1 MKIEAHL
8 FFNYFLTNPKISVM
22 NFSRLQKKAAKNAWM
37 IKEHITPILML
48 LSAVEGENIL
58 SICRGAHSLTI
69 PTDAPRRGK
78 YSAMYKL
85 KHNISVSRKRN

>member
-1 MKIEAHL
+1 
-8 FFNYFLTNPKISVM
+8 M

-37 IKEHITPILML
+37 IKEHITPVLML

-78 YSAMYKL
+78 YSVMFHV
-85 KHNISVSRKRN
+85 KHNISTNRKKA